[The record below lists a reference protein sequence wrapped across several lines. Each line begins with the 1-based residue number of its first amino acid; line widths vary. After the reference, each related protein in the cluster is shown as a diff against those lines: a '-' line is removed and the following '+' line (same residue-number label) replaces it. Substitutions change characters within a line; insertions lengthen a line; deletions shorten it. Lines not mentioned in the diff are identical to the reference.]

1 MVKVEVDTGKEF
13 GEEKDNEEGNEKDKI
28 KDVIK
33 MYRFMIKDEK
43 SDELVPISKVFGVSL
58 ELI

>member
-1 MVKVEVDTGKEF
+1 MVKVKIDTGKEF
-13 GEEKDNEEGNEKDKI
+13 GKKEKEESDEKDKI

-58 ELI
+58 ELV